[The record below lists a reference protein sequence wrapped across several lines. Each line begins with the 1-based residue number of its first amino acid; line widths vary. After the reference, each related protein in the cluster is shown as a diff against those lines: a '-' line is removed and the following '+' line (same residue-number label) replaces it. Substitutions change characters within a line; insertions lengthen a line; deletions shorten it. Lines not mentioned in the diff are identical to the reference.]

1 MKIPRSRSSRS
12 APGQAS
18 DAWQYGKRAE
28 MTDLTSKNYWDRYSH
43 KPNPLRV
50 QSMLIDIIAS
60 IYVIFPCLG
69 IIPIESIYQT

>member
-1 MKIPRSRSSRS
+1 
-12 APGQAS
+12 
-18 DAWQYGKRAE
+18 